1 MADNVTLASA
11 EKIPPLPPASP
22 HDRGRAHSR
31 ADSGIA
37 RALEDAACLLM
48 YASQAGISIAP
59 EVISAMV
66 AARVAHE
73 QGVLQPPVVQA
84 FLSAYASLAAKLAP
98 ITADTVRE
106 SNARLGTV
114 VRLRGWAAILTTA
127 LVVFASVV
135 LFVTTS
141 ICTDINEGIAKAND
155 MAATIRLHVGAPA
168 IGNAADE
175 KCGKPAAA
183 ANPPIALTPPV
194 TEVTMVDELQ
204 QFAAAIR
211 DLQTRALKLNGFV
224 LNWETSQINV
234 PNTIWSSSYDALQ
247 LDPALSNFRAAGL
260 CKIAVYQEV
269 RNFAQNV
276 SADSSLF
283 YGSLGKYVLPVLL
296 ALLGSLAYNLR
307 DYTNRVRAR
316 TYHRSYLETARN
328 IVAVIAGSIVGYFA
342 GFAQGLSLLAAAFL
356 VGYGVEIFFAFLDSM
371 LVTFGAKKTVEAPA
385 ADAGRARPA

>member
-1 MADNVTLASA
+1 MADNVILAA
-11 EKIPPLPPASP
+11 TEPVAPPPNLRD
-22 HDRGRAHSR
+22 HGRAHPR
-31 ADSGIA
+31 GEPGIA
-37 RALEDAACLLM
+37 RALEDANCLM
-48 YASQAGISIAP
+48 IYASQAGISVPPDVIAA
-59 EVISAMV
+59 II
-66 AARVAHE
+66 AARVAYDH
-73 QGVLQPPVVQA
+73 GILQPPELQA
-84 FLSAYASLAAKLAP
+84 FLPAYASLAARLAP

-106 SNARLGTV
+106 SNARFGTV
-114 VRLRGWAAILTTA
+114 VRLRGWAAVLTTA
-127 LVVFASVV
+127 VVVLASVV

-141 ICTDINEGIAKAND
+141 ICTDITEGIAKAND
-155 MAATIRLHVGAPA
+155 MAASVRLHVGAPA
-168 IGNAADE
+168 IGNVADE
-175 KCGKPAAA
+175 KCGKPTAAA
-183 ANPPIALTPPV
+183 TPPVVLTPPV
-194 TEVTMVDELQ
+194 NEMAMIGELQ

-224 LNWETSQINV
+224 LNWETSQLDV
-234 PNTIWSSSYDALQ
+234 PNSIWSNSHDALQ

-276 SADSSLF
+276 GADSSLF

-385 ADAGRARPA
+385 ADAGRTGAA